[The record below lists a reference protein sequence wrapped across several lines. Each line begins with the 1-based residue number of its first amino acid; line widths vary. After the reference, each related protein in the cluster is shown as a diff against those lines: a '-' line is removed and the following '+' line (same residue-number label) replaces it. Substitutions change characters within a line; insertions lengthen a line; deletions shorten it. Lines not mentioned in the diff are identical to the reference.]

1 MSDTR
6 QKCMDADKNPQSDQP
21 DQGDRNQQNADHLY
35 IAAGPSQH
43 RGVSVSL
50 TTRL

>member
-6 QKCMDADKNPQSDQP
+6 QKCMHADKNPQSDQP
-21 DQGDRNQQNADHLY
+21 NQRDRNQQNADHFY
-35 IAAGPSQH
+35 IAVGPGQH

-50 TTRL
+50 TTSL